1 MLLPRWALPILLII
15 LLLAN
20 GLAAAAAAEEK
31 PLVVATTSVLGSV
44 VEDLAG
50 DQVQVIVLV
59 NPSICPAHYDV
70 KPSDLYAVSKAKLI
84 FYHGIEEWLMQL
96 YNASGS
102 KARLVKV
109 SGGWSTI
116 DEAKSYYQ
124 QVAEALE
131 SELGLDVSEKLGER
145 LSELDRVA
153 EEVLGEAEKESTS
166 SINVIAMKWQRS
178 FVEWLGFNVVGDFG
192 PPERLSSSDIEK
204 LISLGK
210 EKNVAIVISNLQS
223 GTDVGEAIAREIG
236 AVHVVLSNFPGS
248 SPEAKSLADLIE
260 GNAEKVFKAISLY
273 QLKRMVMEMR
283 DEVEFYRVGFYAL
296 LVVAVVEAAGIAYL
310 ARRLKAVG

>member
-1 MLLPRWALPILLII
+1 MLLPRWALPIFLIT

-20 GLAAAAAAEEK
+20 GLAAAAAEEK

-70 KPSDLYAVSKAKLI
+70 KPSDLYAISEAEII
-84 FYHGIEEWLMQL
+84 FYHGIEGWLMQL

-102 KARLVKV
+102 EARLVKI
-109 SGGWSTI
+109 SGAWSTI
-116 DEAKSYYQ
+116 EGAKSYYQ
-124 QVAEALE
+124 HVAEALE
-131 SELGLDVSEKLGER
+131 SELGLDVSERLGER
-145 LSELDRVA
+145 LGELDRVA
-153 EEVLGEAEKESTS
+153 EEVLGEAERESTS
-166 SINVIAMKWQRS
+166 SINVIVMKWQRP
-178 FVEWLGFNVVGDFG
+178 FIEWLGFNVVGDFG
-192 PPERLSSSDIEK
+192 PPERLSSSDIEE

-210 EKNVAIVISNLQS
+210 ERNVALVISNLQS

-273 QLKRMVMEMR
+273 QLKRTVMKMGE
-283 DEVEFYRVGFYAL
+283 EVEFYKVGFYAL

-310 ARRLKAVG
+310 ARRLKAVD

>member
-1 MLLPRWALPILLII
+1 MLLPRWGLPILLII

-50 DQVQVIVLV
+50 DRVQVIVLV

-96 YNASGS
+96 YNASES

-116 DEAKSYYQ
+116 NEAKSYYQ

-153 EEVLGEAEKESTS
+153 DEILGEAEKESTS
-166 SINVIAMKWQRS
+166 SINVIVMKWQRS

-248 SPEAKSLADLIE
+248 SPETKSLADLIE

-273 QLKRMVMEMR
+273 QLKRTVMEMR

-296 LVVAVVEAAGIAYL
+296 LVVAVVEAAGIVYL
-310 ARRLKAVG
+310 ARRLKAIG